1 MQEEGKRKGKDL
13 TKKMIEE
20 GQIEI
25 KEVEITDRERK
36 SLLQMF
42 EHLRKA
48 VGNCPECGSDEVEF
62 SIGGGTYI
70 RCVKCGW
77 WTIEDE

>member
-1 MQEEGKRKGKDL
+1 MQEDKPKRKDL
-13 TKKMIEE
+13 IKEMIEE

-25 KEVEITDRERK
+25 KEVEITEKEKK

-42 EHLRKA
+42 ERLREA
-48 VGNCPECGSDEVEF
+48 IGNCPECGSEVEF